1 MNELEAW
8 NVDRRTGFP
17 NVKFQRDNQQADY
30 PTPPH
35 RLPYPTDEY
44 TYNKDNF
51 NVAVNANC
59 GGDNTLGGYYTKLF
73 WAKDN
78 YYSLY

>member
-8 NVDRRTGFP
+8 NVVRRTGFP
-17 NVKFQRDNQQADY
+17 TVKFARDTQNADY

-35 RLPYPTDEY
+35 RLPYPNDEISF
-44 TYNKDNF
+44 NKDNYDAARAI
-51 NVAVNANC
+51 NY
-59 GGDNTLGGYYTKLF
+59 TETTGYYTKLF
-73 WAKDN
+73 WAKEN

>member
-1 MNELEAW
+1 M
-8 NVDRRTGFP
+8 
-17 NVKFQRDNQQADY
+17 KFARDTQQADY

-35 RLPYPTDEY
+35 RLPYPSNES
-44 TYNKDNF
+44 TYNKDNYEE
-51 NVAVNANC
+51 AVKKNYSEP
-59 GGDNTLGGYYTKLF
+59 TGYYTKLF